1 MIPWNARALTFKAK
15 TNPHERNGAASW
27 LPFGGVLVWLD
38 EAMEECIEGLAA
50 NDNGK
55 RFGRDHLR

>member
-15 TNPHERNGAASW
+15 TNPRERKGVESW
-27 LPFGGVLVWLD
+27 MSFGEVLLWLD
-38 EAMEECIEGLAA
+38 EAMEACVEGLAA